1 MRSKAGWSLVVA
13 IAAAAVVLS
22 SCGSSSSNNTAVGTT
37 TTSLPTT
44 AAPTTATT
52 APPAQGQASCRAGQ
66 LHAGRLATAA
76 AAGHIVLTYGLR
88 NVSGAPCTLFGYP
101 GLQMADTSGK
111 PLPTQVSHG
120 GSYTF
125 VNETPAPVSL
135 SPQAEAS
142 FYAGYSDVPT
152 GGETSCPQ
160 SAELEIT
167 PPNDT
172 GTITLTDQIAPCEN
186 GSVTVSPVHV
196 GTAPPP

>member
-1 MRSKAGWSLVVA
+1 MRSKPGWGLVVA
-13 IAAAAVVLS
+13 IGAAAVVLS

-37 TTSLPTT
+37 MAPSPIT
-44 AAPTTATT
+44 ASPTTATT
-52 APPAQGQASCRAGQ
+52 ASLAQGQASCRASQ
-66 LHAGRLATAA
+66 LHASRLASAA

-88 NVSGAPCTLFGYP
+88 NVSGSPCTLFGYP
-101 GLQMADTSGK
+101 GLQMTDASGK

-125 VNETPAPVSL
+125 VAETPTPVSL

-160 SAELEIT
+160 SAELEIV
-167 PPNDT
+167 PPNNT
-172 GTITLTDQIAPCEN
+172 GKITLADQIAPCKN